1 MRIRVIRVKKIRVIN
16 SYNKMALSYKNI
28 EPLIISGKNVFSKWL
43 GYFGLGIGVLLL
55 LVSMQMFINIQQLLR
70 ENTPRKNGYDFISIS
85 KTITNENMGKDNS
98 FIDAD
103 LNELKQQPQIES
115 VSPLI
120 ANQFRVRATAGDIIP
135 FSTDLFLESLDTDFI
150 DTVPSSFTWQPGQ
163 LMVPIIF
170 SSDFLEMYNVFAP
183 AQGLPQL
190 SAKTISSVTIILVCS
205 GPGGIQNFRGN
216 IIALSDRINSI
227 LVPKTFMTW
236 SNMQFSGDT
245 SVHASRVYIKTKD
258 ANDPQLISYL
268 DSQNYHLNKDKI
280 KFSRIKSILQNIV
293 SALGVFGILVIVL
306 ALILFSFYLQLMI
319 AKSKNNLQLLLT
331 LGYSPKW
338 LATSVAKTWLPVYL
352 FIIVAALAITQILHL
367 LFLQLSFADQANLSW
382 ALHWSVWLTAILLLA
397 LTVFI
402 NSRLVKKELN
412 RIV

>member
-1 MRIRVIRVKKIRVIN
+1 
-16 SYNKMALSYKNI
+16 MALSYKNI